1 MSNEELAAKVK
12 EGDPEATLL
21 LWEGVRRFVERRAW
35 SYKTAYECKEDVE
48 DFVQAGFIAMLK
60 ATEKYDPACG
70 WKFLTQMV
78 YYLKTAFA
86 EVVGIRTSKRDALRD
101 AISLDA
107 PRNGEDGDGES
118 LAYFKPDET
127 ASLAFIGVEYEN
139 FIQYTQRVI
148 LAALDTLPEAQRVLL
163 HERYIM
169 GHSLKRSA
177 EVAGYNSKQAAREA
191 VDRAIYRLK
200 SGKYSQHLRA
210 CLSSFDDYREYEA
223 YARGGSRT
231 FYRSGVSS
239 TEAAAMLNT
248 DGGTKT
254 NGS

>member
-1 MSNEELAAKVK
+1 MTNEELAAKVK
-12 EGDPEATLL
+12 DGDPEATLL

-35 SYKTAYECKEDVE
+35 SYKTAYECKEDAE
-48 DFVQAGFIAMLK
+48 DFVQSGFIAMLK
-60 ATEKYDPACG
+60 AAEKYDPACG
-70 WKFLTQMV
+70 WKFLTIFA
-78 YYLKTAFA
+78 YYLKSAFS
-86 EVVGIRTSKRDALRD
+86 EVIGTRSSKRDALRD

-107 PRNGEDGDGES
+107 PRCGEDGDGES

-148 LAALDTLPEAQRVLL
+148 AAALDTLPEAQRVLL

-169 GHSLKRSA
+169 GRSLKRSA
-177 EVAGYNSKQAAREA
+177 ELAGYNSKQAAREA
-191 VDRAIYRLK
+191 ADRAIYRLK
-200 SGKYSQHLRA
+200 SGKYSQHLQA

-223 YARGGSRT
+223 YARGGSSA

-239 TEAAAMLNT
+239 TEAAAMLHT
-248 DGGTKT
+248 DGGTKK
-254 NGS
+254 NGD